1 MFNHFV
7 ASGIKRLN
15 FTFYVFIYFVVV
27 CLFKFCF
34 FINDVFVGKNI
45 LNILLY
51 HQKRSLYIIDGQLHR
66 TQFFSNGFVHGIS
79 KTTIMNDIY
88 ISFKLNDNGVRSFK
102 SPKIEIHQFILQ

>member
-1 MFNHFV
+1 MY
-7 ASGIKRLN
+7 L
-15 FTFYVFIYFVVV
+15 FIYFVVV

-79 KTTIMNDIY
+79 NTTIMNDIY

>member
-1 MFNHFV
+1 MY
-7 ASGIKRLN
+7 L
-15 FTFYVFIYFVVV
+15 FIYFVVV

-79 KTTIMNDIY
+79 KTIIMNDIY
-88 ISFKLNDNGVRSFK
+88 ISFKLNDNGVRSLK

>member
-1 MFNHFV
+1 MY
-7 ASGIKRLN
+7 L
-15 FTFYVFIYFVVV
+15 FIYFVVV

-88 ISFKLNDNGVRSFK
+88 ISFKLNDNGVRSLK

>member
-1 MFNHFV
+1 MY
-7 ASGIKRLN
+7 L
-15 FTFYVFIYFVVV
+15 FIYFVVV

-88 ISFKLNDNGVRSFK
+88 ISFKLNNNGVRSFK

>member
-1 MFNHFV
+1 MY
-7 ASGIKRLN
+7 L
-15 FTFYVFIYFVVV
+15 FIYFVVV

-51 HQKRSLYIIDGQLHR
+51 RQKRSLYIIDGQLHR

>member
-1 MFNHFV
+1 MY
-7 ASGIKRLN
+7 L
-15 FTFYVFIYFVVV
+15 FIYFVVV

-34 FINDVFVGKNI
+34 FINDVFVSKNI

>member
-1 MFNHFV
+1 MY
-7 ASGIKRLN
+7 LL
-15 FTFYVFIYFVVV
+15 IYFLLFV

-34 FINDVFVGKNI
+34 FINDIFVGKNI

-51 HQKRSLYIIDGQLHR
+51 HQKRSLYIIDGHLHR
-66 TQFFSNGFVHGIS
+66 TQFFSNGFVYGIS

-88 ISFKLNDNGVRSFK
+88 ISFQLNDNGVRSFK

>member
-1 MFNHFV
+1 MY
-7 ASGIKRLN
+7 L
-15 FTFYVFIYFVVV
+15 FIYFVVV

-79 KTTIMNDIY
+79 KTIIMNDIY

>member
-1 MFNHFV
+1 MY
-7 ASGIKRLN
+7 L
-15 FTFYVFIYFVVV
+15 FIYFVVV

-88 ISFKLNDNGVRSFK
+88 ISFKLNDNGVHSFK